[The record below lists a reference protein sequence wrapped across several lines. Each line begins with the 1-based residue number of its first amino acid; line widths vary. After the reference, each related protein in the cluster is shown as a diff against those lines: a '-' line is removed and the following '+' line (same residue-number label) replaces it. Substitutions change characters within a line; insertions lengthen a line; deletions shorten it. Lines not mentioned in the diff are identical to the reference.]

1 MHTLCCGWVEAP
13 YNGSLKKPGGE
24 NGGVQD
30 EHSLSR
36 WLLTLTLT
44 LTLTRTLTLT
54 LPLTRSSPALSPPT
68 ASCPRQVLL
77 PVKWFS
83 LPQCWRF
90 ETVQRGR
97 KREHY
102 QWNMDIIG

>member
-36 WLLTLTLT
+36 WLLTLALTLTLTPTLTPTLT
-44 LTLTRTLTLT
+44 LTLSLARI
-54 LPLTRSSPALSPPT
+54 PPRGGGCGRGVRSIA
-68 ASCPRQVLL
+68 
-77 PVKWFS
+77 
-83 LPQCWRF
+83 
-90 ETVQRGR
+90 
-97 KREHY
+97 
-102 QWNMDIIG
+102 